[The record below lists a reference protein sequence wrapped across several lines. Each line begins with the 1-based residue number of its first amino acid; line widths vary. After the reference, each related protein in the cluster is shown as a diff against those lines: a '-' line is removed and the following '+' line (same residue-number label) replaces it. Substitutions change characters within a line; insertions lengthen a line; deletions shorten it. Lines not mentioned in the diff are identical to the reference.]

1 MKIIGI
7 DLAWATEKNTT
18 AIAIGEL
25 SQTGFYISKIIDSV
39 LGLDNIIN
47 IIDGEKDVTG
57 IAVDAPLIINN
68 MTGQRECEKALS
80 KVYAGRR
87 AGCHASNQTL
97 YPNAASVRLSEHLFT
112 KGFIHLGVSQ
122 QKNWQIEIYPHPAII
137 EIFNLKQRLLYKKG
151 KVADKKQGQI
161 ELAELINSLSQSTQL
176 KLTLCA
182 EANAFLSA
190 TNISSK
196 KGLSLKQNEDA
207 LDSIICAYIGALY
220 ATQVNSSIFGD
231 DTNGYIY
238 VPTPLL

>member
-7 DLAWATEKNTT
+7 DLAWATEKNTS

-25 SQTGFYISKIIDSV
+25 SKAGFYISKIIDSV

-47 IIDGEKDVTG
+47 IIDGEKDAVG

-97 YPNAASVRLSEHLFT
+97 YPNAPSVQLSENLLA
-112 KGFIHLGVSQ
+112 KGFIHLGMSQ

-151 KVADKKQGQI
+151 KVEDKKQGQI
-161 ELAELINSLSQSTQL
+161 KLAGLINSLSQSTQL

-182 EANAFLSA
+182 EANDFLSA
-190 TNISSK
+190 TSISSK
-196 KGLSLKQNEDA
+196 KGLKLKQNEDA

-220 ATQVNSSIFGD
+220 AKQINSSIFGD
-231 DTNGYIY
+231 NQNGYIY
-238 VPTPLL
+238 VPTPLI